1 MSEMSLN
8 PPLCLTDKFPA
19 GKNYH
24 LTLRRLERKRVRV
37 IRREKIE
44 NESETEEQK
53 ERGRGREKV
62 IKKGT
67 KKKKLTKSNNFH
79 DMNMRKTFEV
89 MIEEER
95 VRKIEDCKGKLK

>member
-1 MSEMSLN
+1 M
-8 PPLCLTDKFPA
+8 TQ
-19 GKNYH
+19 
-24 LTLRRLERKRVRV
+24 RKRVRV
-37 IRREKIE
+37 LRREKIE

-79 DMNMRKTFEV
+79 GMNMRKTIE
-89 MIEEER
+89 ILEEEER
-95 VRKIEDCKGKLK
+95 VRKIEDCEGQVL